1 MPNAADR
8 QDSRKN
14 IFVDARAWPLPPERR
29 LAGLPLF
36 LRTLLALERAGAGAV
51 VVHAGEHRGR
61 LERLLARR
69 APRIPVTFTDA
80 APEPTPAVVAPAFE
94 ACALYEP
101 ARLSDAVAGR
111 LSPAGAV
118 WCPLADEADLARA
131 SGLLW
136 RSLRKPIENDGV
148 VAYFLGRPVSRLISR
163 LIIATPITPNQV
175 TVLSGLTALAGAFAL
190 TRNLILGAALYW
202 LSFVLDCV
210 DGELARLKYQ
220 GSRTGQWLDT
230 VADDTATVGFSIGL
244 SWLLFDA
251 HPTWA
256 WVGFAAAGAYALSC
270 IPVYRAL
277 RQLPTVDTAQYPYFF
292 MGEKGAA
299 ATEKNLWTHL
309 AYGFR
314 RDVILFIHLIFSLFG
329 FLWGMYALQL
339 TINAGMAFI
348 TWLDVTVKALR
359 GR

>member
-1 MPNAADR
+1 MPNAPDR
-8 QDSRKN
+8 QESRKN
-14 IFVDARAWPLPPERR
+14 VLVDARAWHLPPERR

-36 LRTLLALERAGAGAV
+36 TRTLLALERAGAPGV
-51 VVHAGEHRGR
+51 TVHCGEHRPR

-69 APRIPVTFTDA
+69 APRIPVTLLDA
-80 APEPTPAVVAPAFE
+80 APEPAGCPAFE

-101 ARLSDAVAGR
+101 TRLADAVAGR
-111 LSPAGAV
+111 LSPAEAV
-118 WCPLADEADLARA
+118 WGPLASDADLVRA
-131 SGLLW
+131 SRLLW
-136 RSLRKPIENDGV
+136 QSLRKPIENDGV
-148 VAYFLGRPVSRLISR
+148 VAYFLGRPVSRLVSR

-175 TVLSGLTALAGAFAL
+175 TIASGLTALAGAFAL
-190 TRNLILGAALYW
+190 TQNLILGAALYW

-220 GSRTGQWLDT
+220 GSRAGQWLDT
-230 VADDTATVGFSIGL
+230 VADDTATVGFSVGL
-244 SWLLFDA
+244 SWLLLDV
-251 HPTWA
+251 HPVWA

-277 RQLPTVDTAQYPYFF
+277 RLLPTVDTAQYPYFF

-299 ATEKNLWTHL
+299 AAEKNLWTWL

-348 TWLDVTVKALR
+348 TQLDVTVKALR
-359 GR
+359 K

>member
-1 MPNAADR
+1 MPEHQAPTQRSTPELA
-8 QDSRKN
+8 
-14 IFVDARAWPLPPERR
+14 VDARSWPLAPGKK
-29 LAGLPLF
+29 LAGLPIF
-36 LRTLLALERAGAGAV
+36 LRTLLALERAGAGAL
-51 VVHAGEHRGR
+51 VVHAGEHRQR

-69 APRIPVTFTDA
+69 APRIAVTFAGEDA
-80 APEPTPAVVAPAFE
+80 PTPDAGAAFA

-101 ARLSDAVAGR
+101 ARLAEAVAGHGT
-111 LSPAGAV
+111 PTDAV
-118 WCPLADEADLARA
+118 WCPLASGADLSRA
-131 SGLLW
+131 SSLLW

-163 LIIATPITPNQV
+163 LLIGTPVTPNQV
-175 TVLSGLTALAGAFAL
+175 TIASGLTALAGAFAL
-190 TRNLILGAALYW
+190 TQHLILGAALYW

-210 DGELARLKYQ
+210 DGELARLRYQ

-230 VADDTATVGFSIGL
+230 IADDTATVAFSAGL
-244 SWLLFDA
+244 SFLLLDGHA
-251 HPTWA
+251 AWA

-270 IPVYRAL
+270 VPVYRAL
-277 RQLPTVDTAQYPYFF
+277 RHLPTVDTAQYPYFF
-292 MGEKGAA
+292 MGDKGAA

-314 RDVILFIHLIFSLFG
+314 RDVILFIHLVFSLFG

-348 TWLDVTVKALR
+348 TWLDVSVKALR
-359 GR
+359 R